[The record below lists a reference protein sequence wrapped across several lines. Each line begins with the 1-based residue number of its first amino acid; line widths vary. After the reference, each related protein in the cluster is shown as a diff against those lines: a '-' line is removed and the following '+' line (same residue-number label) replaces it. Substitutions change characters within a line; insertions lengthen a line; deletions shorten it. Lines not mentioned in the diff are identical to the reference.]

1 MQTNNNSK
9 GLTTEELQQLHAK
22 LAIEDRNETRGIS
35 CLINIITE
43 CNDGLHNAAKSTIIK
58 V

>member
-22 LAIEDRNETRGIS
+22 LAIEDRNETQGIS
-35 CLINIITE
+35 CLLNNN
-43 CNDGLHNAAKSTIIK
+43 CNATKCNYYSM
-58 V
+58 

>member
-9 GLTTEELQQLHAK
+9 GLTTEELQQLYAG

-35 CLINIITE
+35 CLIVNKPVK
-43 CNDGLHNAAKSTIIK
+43 H
-58 V
+58 